1 MPQTKGEMFTEIAR
15 VISLAS
21 GLMQNRGEKT
31 AAGVG
36 LTSARWSVLGALRRA
51 QQPQTVPEIA
61 RALGQA
67 RQGVQRIVNAMVS
80 DGLVAYQDNPGHASS
95 KKVALTEA
103 GLKVHE
109 SLRAR
114 QEKWSALIAQDMA
127 VEDLKTLSRL
137 LTELAEKLGR

>member
-1 MPQTKGEMFTEIAR
+1 MPQTKGEMFTEVAR

-21 GLMQNRGEKT
+21 GLMHNRGEKT

-36 LTSARWSVLGALRRA
+36 LTSARWSVLGVLRRA

-67 RQGVQRIVNAMVS
+67 RQGVQRLVNAMIS
-80 DGLVAYQDNPGHASS
+80 DGLLEYLDNPGHATS
-95 KKVALTEA
+95 KKVTLTDV
-103 GLKVHE
+103 GLKAHE

-114 QEKWSALIAQDMA
+114 QEKWSARIAQDMT

-137 LTELAEKLGR
+137 LTELAEKLNH

>member
-1 MPQTKGEMFTEIAR
+1 MPQTKGEIFTDIALGISR
-15 VISLAS
+15 VS

-31 AAGVG
+31 ASGVG

-80 DGLVAYQDNPGHASS
+80 DGLWAYQDNPGHATS
-95 KKVALTEA
+95 KKVALTVS
-103 GLKVHE
+103 GLKLHE

-114 QEKWSALIAQDMA
+114 QEKWSARIAQDMA
-127 VEDLKTLSRL
+127 LEDLKTLSRL
-137 LTELAEKLGR
+137 LTQLTDKLSV